1 MFKWLGRIFV
11 FFTLASMVVAVVAQ
25 YMKYEENKYVE
36 IFPDATEDDF
46 LD

>member
-1 MFKWLGRIFV
+1 MLKWLGRIFV
-11 FFTLASMVVAVVAQ
+11 FFTLASVVVALVAQ

-36 IFPDATEDDF
+36 IFPDDINDDF